1 MGYNFKAVAEP
12 AMDKAQLEL
21 ASTQLEQWSVSGVQV
36 IFESRSDGDETNQAQ
51 TVAMAVE
58 METTKHRRWR

>member
-1 MGYNFKAVAEP
+1 
-12 AMDKAQLEL
+12 MDKAQLEL
-21 ASTQLEQWSVSGVQV
+21 ASTQLEQWGVSGVQV